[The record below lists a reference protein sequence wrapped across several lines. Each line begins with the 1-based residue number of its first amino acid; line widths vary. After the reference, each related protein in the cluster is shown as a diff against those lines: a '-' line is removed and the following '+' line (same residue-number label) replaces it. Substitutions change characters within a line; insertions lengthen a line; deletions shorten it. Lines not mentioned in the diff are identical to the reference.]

1 MASLALLGDILE
13 LVMQEFVVSQTC
25 VMLRVTALVIFLWFR
40 VGHTWTAL
48 SPFLIRT
55 SRKGTDVVTPLGL
68 EKYGRID
75 FSLGKWMFIDPNAL
89 KLMSKHVKG
98 PGELVRTFFRSLSRP

>member
-40 VGHTWTAL
+40 VGHTPVVAVLCRHLRISGHKWT
-48 SPFLIRT
+48 
-55 SRKGTDVVTPLGL
+55 GDG
-68 EKYGRID
+68 
-75 FSLGKWMFIDPNAL
+75 
-89 KLMSKHVKG
+89 
-98 PGELVRTFFRSLSRP
+98 

>member
-40 VGHTWTAL
+40 VGH
-48 SPFLIRT
+48 I
-55 SRKGTDVVTPLGL
+55 PLVAVL
-68 EKYGRID
+68 CRH
-75 FSLGKWMFIDPNAL
+75 L
-89 KLMSKHVKG
+89 KISGYKLTG
-98 PGELVRTFFRSLSRP
+98 DG